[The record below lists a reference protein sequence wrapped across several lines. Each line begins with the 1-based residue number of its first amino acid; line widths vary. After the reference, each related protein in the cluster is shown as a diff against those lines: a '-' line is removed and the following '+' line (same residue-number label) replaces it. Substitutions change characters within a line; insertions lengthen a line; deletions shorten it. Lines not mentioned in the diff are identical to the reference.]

1 MASIVKV
8 DQIQNADGTVEYLNA
23 GSIKNASLHSS
34 VTGGSGITALGTVA
48 SGTLNSSVNINSALS
63 SATFP
68 TGHIVQVKNY
78 FTNAELTCV
87 CASNQ
92 YSDLGTFN
100 VSITPTS
107 QSNKILVMLSL
118 SGFNFSSTNYG
129 LGHSGVFRRKIGSG
143 SFTTIG
149 EGQGDSIWNASF
161 HFGQVNS
168 YQYNAQIVK
177 TFLDSPNTETEC
189 TYGIAVAD
197 HNNGTQTFYLN
208 RMGVTSGE
216 PYAPYL
222 SSSIF
227 AMEVVA

>member
-1 MASIVKV
+1 MGTLQVSG
-8 DQIQNADGTVEYLNA
+8 QNILT
-23 GSIKNASLHSS
+23 
-34 VTGGSGITALGTVA
+34 VTGSPATA
-48 SGTLNSSVNINSALS
+48 TLNENVNINDTLAG
-63 SATFP
+63 ATFP
-68 TGHIVQVKNY
+68 AGHILQVQNY

-92 YSDLGTFN
+92 YSDLGTFQ
-100 VSITPTS
+100 VAITPAS
-107 QSNKILVMLSL
+107 SSNKILVMLSI

-129 LGHSGVFRRKIGSG
+129 IGHSGVFRRKIGSG

-149 EGQGDSIWNASF
+149 EGQGDSIWNGSF
-161 HFGQVNS
+161 NLAQVNS
-168 YQYNAQIVK
+168 YQYTAQVSK
-177 TFLDSPNTETEC
+177 TFLDSPNTTSEC

-208 RMGVTSGE
+208 RMGITTGE